1 MVDNG
6 QNIEIARDSIKVNPN
21 LMGES
26 IKATQRLFLGYL
38 FIKYISSDDF
48 TITLNYRRT
57 DVDSEV
63 KTKSYTA
70 LATKNFLK
78 KKLPPNIT
86 VTEFW
91 LSISG
96 SISDDNEPAKFE
108 CDSMG
113 VLYDIVDVGMG

>member
-38 FIKYISSDDF
+38 FIKYVSSDDF
-48 TITLNYRRT
+48 TITLNYRRSYK
-57 DVDSEV
+57 DSEV
-63 KTKSYTA
+63 KTLSYTVDSSINYS
-70 LATKNFLK
+70 KP
-78 KKLPPNIT
+78 KLPPNLV

-96 SISDDNEPAKFE
+96 SISENFE

-113 VLYDIVDVGMG
+113 VMWDIIDVGMG

>member
-1 MVDNG
+1 MTDNN

-26 IKATQRLFLGYL
+26 IKATQRLYL
-38 FIKYISSDDF
+38 SFVKIKYSSSDDF

-63 KTKSYTA
+63 KTLSYTVDS
-70 LATKNFLK
+70 TKNFK
-78 KKLPPNIT
+78 KQKLPPNIL

-96 SISDDNEPAKFE
+96 SISESFE

-113 VLYDIVDVGMG
+113 VMYDIVDVGMG